1 MARMPIE
8 VVLVGEREESSVQE
22 ALALCNGLQ
31 GEFDYSRL
39 PPDAEQGFQML
50 SFQRI
55 YAPNFLDSMQ
65 SVRDHMR
72 GFHPFMVGVVDAPV
86 DGNDYS
92 NLFGSSRAESGLG
105 VITTANVA
113 DLIIPQ
119 TKMQAYFLYYFAR
132 YAHCFIAPHHK
143 NHDDTRGCIY
153 DRKVQKMDLLKSMR
167 AGAFCDDCRSRLV
180 SGDRPLSAK
189 QFGALE
195 TLFGEC
201 GRIMSDARP
210 QQTNDHLRVFIGS
223 STEGLSIARKLQAS
237 LAEQFNVEIW
247 NQGTVFGLGTHTLEA
262 LEAAVTTYDYG
273 IFVFTP
279 DDSLLSRGEAKPVA
293 RDNVIFEL
301 GLFTGRLGRNRAFI
315 VRPKGTAVN
324 LPTDLAGVTTA
335 TYDHTITNLAAALE
349 PACEKI
355 REAVGLANP
364 VAAPDA
370 NRAVRGRRR

>member
-8 VVLVGEREESSVQE
+8 VVLVGEREESSIQE
-22 ALALCNGLQ
+22 ALALCNSLQ
-31 GEFDYSRL
+31 GEFDYLRL
-39 PPDAEQGFQML
+39 PPEEEQGFQML

-72 GFHPFMVGVVDAPV
+72 GFHPFIVGVVDSPV

-105 VITTANVA
+105 IITTANVA
-113 DLIIPQ
+113 DVIIPQ
-119 TKMQAYFLYYFAR
+119 AKMEAYFLYYFAR

-143 NHDDTRGCIY
+143 NHDDTRGCYY
-153 DRKVQKMDLLKSMR
+153 DRKVNKPDLLKSMR
-167 AGAFCDDCRSRLV
+167 AGAFCDECRSRLV

-189 QFGALE
+189 QFSALE
-195 TLFGEC
+195 ALFGEC
-201 GRIMSDARP
+201 GRVMSDLHPKQSSEAP
-210 QQTNDHLRVFIGS
+210 KIFIGS

-262 LEAAVTTYDYG
+262 LEGAVLSYDFA

-279 DDSLLSRGEAKPVA
+279 DDSLLSRGETKPVA

-301 GLFTGRLGRNRAFI
+301 GLFTGRLGRHRAFI
-315 VRPKGTAVN
+315 VRPKGTTVN
-324 LPTDLAGVTTA
+324 LPTDLAGISTA
-335 TYDHTITNLAAALE
+335 TYDHTISNLAAGLE

-355 REAVGLANP
+355 REAIARANP

-370 NRAVRGRRR
+370 NRAMRGRHR